1 MQHRRAGAELVTPEG
16 LVGRGI
22 QQLVS
27 LDGRHA
33 VITGGARGI
42 GYAIARRLAEAG
54 AEVLIGDKDVKGATA
69 SAEAIAKEFG
79 VRAFPCA
86 LDVAD
91 ARSMARLAE
100 VAVEKLGTIEIWVN
114 NAGVY
119 PAKNLIDTTD
129 EEWDFVND
137 VNLKGTFL
145 GCREAGRRMVTAGCG
160 VIINI
165 TSVSGYRG
173 RPSMAHYIASKHG
186 VVGLTKALALE
197 LGPKG
202 IRVLAVAPALTE
214 TPGYQEAMDRNS
226 DGAASGQSNKEL
238 HERIRSMVPLG
249 RMGQPDDV
257 ARVVL
262 FCASDLAAFVTATT
276 VFADGGVSAF

>member
-1 MQHRRAGAELVTPEG
+1 VTSEHLAGRSIGE
-16 LVGRGI
+16 
-22 QQLVS
+22 LVS
-27 LDGRHA
+27 LVGRHA

-54 AEVLIGDKDVKGATA
+54 GEVVIGDKDIKGATA
-69 SAEAIAKEFG
+69 AAESISREFE

-91 ARSMARLAE
+91 ARSVARLAD

-119 PAKNLIDTTD
+119 PAKNLVDTTD

-137 VNLKGTFL
+137 TNLKGTFL
-145 GCREAGRRMVTAGCG
+145 GCREAGRRMLAAGSG
-160 VIINI
+160 VIVNI

-197 LGPKG
+197 LGPNG
-202 IRVLAVAPALTE
+202 IRVVAVSPALTE

-226 DGAASGQSNKEL
+226 GGGASGQSNREL

-249 RMGQPDDV
+249 RMGQPDDI

-262 FCASDLAAFVTATT
+262 FCVSDLAAFVTATT

>member
-1 MQHRRAGAELVTPEG
+1 VTSEHLAGSSIGE
-16 LVGRGI
+16 
-22 QQLVS
+22 LVS
-27 LDGRHA
+27 LAGRHA

-54 AEVLIGDKDVKGATA
+54 AEVVIGDKDIKGATT
-69 SAEAIAKEFG
+69 SADTISREFK

-91 ARSMARLAE
+91 ARSVARLAD

-119 PAKNLIDTTD
+119 PAKNLLDTTD

-137 VNLKGTFL
+137 TNLKGTFL
-145 GCREAGRRMVTAGCG
+145 GCREAGRRMLAAGSG
-160 VIINI
+160 VIVNI

-202 IRVLAVAPALTE
+202 IRVVAVAPALTE

-226 DGAASGQSNKEL
+226 GGGASGQSNREL
-238 HERIRSMVPLG
+238 HERIRSMVPMG

>member
-1 MQHRRAGAELVTPEG
+1 MTSGDLAERRIE
-16 LVGRGI
+16 
-22 QQLVS
+22 QLVS
-27 LDGRHA
+27 LVGRHA

-54 AEVLIGDKDVKGATA
+54 ADLLIGDKDMGAA
-69 SAEAIAKEFG
+69 SASADSVGKEFG
-79 VRAFPCA
+79 VRAFACA

-91 ARSMARLAE
+91 ARSMARLA
-100 VAVEKLGTIEIWVN
+100 AFADEKLGTIGIWVN

-119 PAKNLIDTTD
+119 PAKNLIETSD
-129 EEWDFVND
+129 EEWDIVND
-137 VNLKGTFL
+137 TNLKGTFL
-145 GCREAGRRMVTAGCG
+145 GCREAGRRMVAAGSG

-173 RPSMAHYIASKHG
+173 RPSMAHYVASKHG

-202 IRVLAVAPALTE
+202 VRVVAVAPALTE

-226 DGAASGQSNKEL
+226 GGGAAGQSNREL

-249 RMGQPDDV
+249 RMGRPDDV
-257 ARVVL
+257 ARAVL
-262 FCASDLAAFVTATT
+262 FCACDLAAFVTATT

>member
-1 MQHRRAGAELVTPEG
+1 MSLEDLAGRPIA
-16 LVGRGI
+16 
-22 QQLVS
+22 QLIS
-27 LDGRHA
+27 LAGRHA

-54 AEVLIGDKDVKGATA
+54 AQVLIGDKDAAAAAAAAANIA
-69 SAEAIAKEFG
+69 SAFG
-79 VRAFPCA
+79 VRAIARA

-91 ARSMARLAE
+91 ARSMAGLAE
-100 VAVEKLGTIEIWVN
+100 FADQSFGSLEIWVN

-119 PAKNLIDTTD
+119 PARPLLETSD

-137 VNLKGTFL
+137 TNLKGTFL
-145 GCREAGRRMVTAGCG
+145 GCREAGRRMAAAHAG

-173 RPSMAHYIASKHG
+173 RATMAHYVASKHG
-186 VVGLTKALALE
+186 VVGLSKALAME

-202 IRVLAVAPALTE
+202 VRVVAVSPALTE
-214 TPGYQEAMDRNS
+214 TPGYQAAVTDEGDGS
-226 DGAASGQSNKEL
+226 DARRKNQAL
-238 HERIRSMVPLG
+238 HERIRSLVPLG
-249 RMGQPDDV
+249 RMGRPDDV
-257 ARVVL
+257 ARAVL

-276 VFADGGVSAF
+276 VFADGGLSAF

>member
-1 MQHRRAGAELVTPEG
+1 VTAEDLAGRRIEE
-16 LVGRGI
+16 
-22 QQLVS
+22 LVS
-27 LDGRHA
+27 LVGRHA

-54 AEVLIGDKDVKGATA
+54 AELVIGDKDIKEA
-69 SAEAIAKEFG
+69 SASAATIGKEFG

-86 LDVAD
+86 LDVGQ

-119 PAKNLIDTTD
+119 PAKNLIETTD

-137 VNLKGTFL
+137 TNLKGTFL
-145 GCREAGRRMVTAGCG
+145 GCREAGRRMITVGSG

-173 RPSMAHYIASKHG
+173 RPSMAHYPGAGCRAGPHGNPWLQGGNGSK
-186 VVGLTKALALE
+186 
-197 LGPKG
+197 
-202 IRVLAVAPALTE
+202 
-214 TPGYQEAMDRNS
+214 
-226 DGAASGQSNKEL
+226 
-238 HERIRSMVPLG
+238 
-249 RMGQPDDV
+249 
-257 ARVVL
+257 
-262 FCASDLAAFVTATT
+262 
-276 VFADGGVSAF
+276 

>member
-1 MQHRRAGAELVTPEG
+1 VTSEHLAGRSIGE
-16 LVGRGI
+16 
-22 QQLVS
+22 LVS
-27 LDGRHA
+27 LVGRHA

-42 GYAIARRLAEAG
+42 GYAIARRLAQAG
-54 AEVLIGDKDVKGATA
+54 AEVVIGDKDIKGATV
-69 SAEAIAKEFG
+69 SADTLSKEFK

-91 ARSMARLAE
+91 ARSVARLAD

-119 PAKNLIDTTD
+119 PAKNLVDTTD

-137 VNLKGTFL
+137 TNLKGTFL
-145 GCREAGRRMVTAGCG
+145 GCREAGRRMLAAGSG
-160 VIINI
+160 VIVNI

-202 IRVLAVAPALTE
+202 IRVVAVSPALTE

-226 DGAASGQSNKEL
+226 SGGASGQSNREL

-262 FCASDLAAFVTATT
+262 FCVSDLAAFVTATT

>member
-1 MQHRRAGAELVTPEG
+1 VTAEDLAGTSIE
-16 LVGRGI
+16 
-22 QQLVS
+22 QLVS
-27 LDGRHA
+27 LRGRHA

-54 AEVLIGDKDVKGATA
+54 AELLIGDKDAKAAAA
-69 SAEAIAKEFG
+69 SAEAIGKQFG
-79 VRAFPCA
+79 VRAFHCA
-86 LDVAD
+86 LEVGD
-91 ARSMARLAE
+91 ARSMARLAD
-100 VAVEKLGTIEIWVN
+100 VAIEKLGGIEIWVN

-119 PAKNLIDTTD
+119 PAKNLIEITD
-129 EEWDFVND
+129 EEWDFVSD
-137 VNLKGTFL
+137 TNLKGTFL
-145 GCREAGRRMVTAGCG
+145 GCREAGRRMVAAGSG

-173 RPSMAHYIASKHG
+173 RPSMAHYVASKHG

-197 LGPKG
+197 LGSKG
-202 IRVLAVAPALTE
+202 VRVVAVSPALTE

-226 DGAASGQSNKEL
+226 GAGASGQSNREL

-249 RMGQPDDV
+249 RMGKPDDV

-262 FCASDLAAFVTATT
+262 FCVSDLAAFVTATT

>member
-1 MQHRRAGAELVTPEG
+1 VTSEELAGRTL
-16 LVGRGI
+16 

-54 AEVLIGDKDVKGATA
+54 AELLIGDKDVKAATT
-69 SAEAIAKEFG
+69 SAECIAREFG

-100 VAVEKLGTIEIWVN
+100 IAVEKFSTIEIWVN

-145 GCREAGRRMVTAGCG
+145 GCREAGRRMLAVGTG

-197 LGPKG
+197 LGSKG
-202 IRVLAVAPALTE
+202 IRVLAVSPALTQ

-226 DGAASGQSNKEL
+226 GGSASAQSNKEL

>member
-1 MQHRRAGAELVTPEG
+1 VTSDHLAGRSIGE
-16 LVGRGI
+16 
-22 QQLVS
+22 LVS
-27 LDGRHA
+27 LVGRHA

-54 AEVLIGDKDVKGATA
+54 ADVVIGDKDIKGATA
-69 SAEAIAKEFG
+69 SAETISREFE

-91 ARSMARLAE
+91 ARSVARLAD

-119 PAKNLIDTTD
+119 PAKNLVDTTD

-137 VNLKGTFL
+137 TNLKGTFL
-145 GCREAGRRMVTAGCG
+145 GCREAGRRMLAAGSG
-160 VIINI
+160 VIVNI

-197 LGPKG
+197 LGPNG
-202 IRVLAVAPALTE
+202 IRVVAVSPALTE

-226 DGAASGQSNKEL
+226 GGGASGQSNREL
-238 HERIRSMVPLG
+238 HQRIRSMVPLG

-262 FCASDLAAFVTATT
+262 FCVSDLAAFVTATT

>member
-1 MQHRRAGAELVTPEG
+1 VTSVDPSAKRIE
-16 LVGRGI
+16 
-22 QQLVS
+22 QLVS
-27 LDGRHA
+27 LTGRHA
-33 VITGGARGI
+33 VITGAARGI

-54 AEVLIGDKDVKGATA
+54 ADVLLGDQDVKGAALA
-69 SAEAIAKEFG
+69 SEALSKEFG

-86 LDVAD
+86 LEVGE
-91 ARSMARLAE
+91 ARSVARLAE
-100 VAVEKLGTIEIWVN
+100 VAGEKLGAIDIWVN

-119 PAKNLIDTTD
+119 PTRNLIETTD
-129 EEWDFVND
+129 EEWDLVSD
-137 VNLKGTFL
+137 TNLKGTFL
-145 GCREAGRRMVTAGCG
+145 GCREAGRRMAAAGSG

-173 RPSMAHYIASKHG
+173 RPSMAHYVASKHG

-202 IRVLAVAPALTE
+202 VRVVAVSPALTE
-214 TPGYQEAMDRNS
+214 TPGYREAMERNS
-226 DGAASGQSNKEL
+226 ASGATGQSNLEL
-238 HERIRSMVPLG
+238 HERLRAMVPLG

-276 VFADGGVSAF
+276 VFADGGVSVF

>member
-1 MQHRRAGAELVTPEG
+1 VTAGDLAGKRIE
-16 LVGRGI
+16 
-22 QQLVS
+22 QLVS
-27 LDGRHA
+27 LAGRHA

-42 GYAIARRLAEAG
+42 GYAIGRRLAEAG
-54 AEVLIGDKDVKGATA
+54 AGLVIGDKDIKGATA
-69 SAEAIAKEFG
+69 AAETLAKEFG
-79 VRAFPCA
+79 VRAYPCA
-86 LDVAD
+86 LDVSD
-91 ARSMARLAE
+91 ARSMARMAE

-119 PAKNLIDTTD
+119 PAKNLIETTD
-129 EEWDFVND
+129 EDWDLVND
-137 VNLKGTFL
+137 TNLRGTFL
-145 GCREAGRRMVTAGCG
+145 GCREAGRRMAAAGSG

-186 VVGLTKALALE
+186 VVGLTKALAME

-202 IRVLAVAPALTE
+202 IRVVAVSPALTD

-226 DGAASGQSNKEL
+226 AGGASGQSNKEL

-249 RMGQPDDV
+249 RIGRPDDV

-276 VFADGGVSAF
+276 VFADGGISAF

>member
-1 MQHRRAGAELVTPEG
+1 VTSVDPSAKRIE
-16 LVGRGI
+16 
-22 QQLVS
+22 QLVS
-27 LDGRHA
+27 LTGRHA
-33 VITGGARGI
+33 VITGAARGI

-54 AEVLIGDKDVKGATA
+54 ADVLLGDQDVKGAA
-69 SAEAIAKEFG
+69 SASEALSKEFG
-79 VRAFPCA
+79 VRAFPCT
-86 LDVAD
+86 LEVGES
-91 ARSMARLAE
+91 RSVARLAE
-100 VAVEKLGTIEIWVN
+100 VAVEKLGAIDIWVN

-119 PAKNLIDTTD
+119 PTRHLIETTD
-129 EEWDFVND
+129 EEWDLVND
-137 VNLKGTFL
+137 TNLKGTFL
-145 GCREAGRRMVTAGCG
+145 GCREAGRRMAAAGSG

-173 RPSMAHYIASKHG
+173 RPSMAHYVASKHG

-202 IRVLAVAPALTE
+202 VRVVAVSPALTE
-214 TPGYQEAMDRNS
+214 TPGYREAMERNS
-226 DGAASGQSNKEL
+226 AGGATGQSNLEL
-238 HERIRSMVPLG
+238 HERLRAMVPLG

-276 VFADGGVSAF
+276 VFADGGVSVF